1 MPTYRVLPCVYNNG
15 EVTRPG
21 PSEDPQFWGVYR
33 RGDKPNAFEMH
44 VADFNTELEAD
55 EYVEFLRGRKA
66 VSPDPAAILGIALSL
81 YNGIQKEDDG
91 DNLSDAYQG
100 VDEFMRQCMRVAT
113 LFETWACDHVDF
125 DQLDD
130 VWPYL
135 LEDKFHEAY
144 RKHFGPTQLAEI
156 TEAGCLL
163 IAQTLELTTKKM
175 P

>member
-1 MPTYRVLPCVYNNG
+1 MPTYRVLPCVQDG
-15 EVTRPG
+15 GDVSRPNPG
-21 PSEDPQFWGVYR
+21 QAPQFWGVYKTDD
-33 RGDKPNAFEMH
+33 GKDDLEMH
-44 VADFNTELEAD
+44 VADFNTETEAD
-55 EYVEFLRGRKA
+55 EYAEFLRGRKA
-66 VSPDPAAILGIALSL
+66 VSPDPAAVLGIALSL

-91 DNLSDAYQG
+91 NNLSDAYSG
-100 VDEFMRQCMRVAT
+100 GDEFMRQCMRVAT

-125 DQLDD
+125 GELDD

-144 RKHFGPTQLAEI
+144 RKHFGPTELARI

-163 IAQTLELTTKKM
+163 IAQALELTTKKI